1 MNKHSSTK
9 VFVIISATV
18 ALGIGVGVVS
28 IGLKKGGFLTTSD
41 VGGLPELARVQEQLR
56 PLEACSLTYQLRDKR
71 GHRKHPDSVFIQ
83 PCTRGEYI
91 SVLIDV
97 PTTWAHK
104 GVGFEMTRGSMTE
117 PWEILV
123 EKKEVPFP
131 DLKEALEHFAPLI
144 AASYPEKLRERR
156 AGASEMDRQLNER
169 QRMEQERKE
178 RAKDSYPQ

>member
-28 IGLKKGGFLTTSD
+28 IGLKEGGFLTTSD
-41 VGGLPELARVQEQLR
+41 VGGLPELAQVQEQLR
-56 PLEACSLTYQLRDKR
+56 PLEACSLSYRLRDKR

-91 SVLIDV
+91 SVVIDV
-97 PTTWAHK
+97 PTTWASR

-144 AASYPEKLRERR
+144 VASYPERLRERR
-156 AGASEMDRQLNER
+156 GGASEMERQLNEQR
-169 QRMEQERKE
+169 RMEQERKE
-178 RAKDSYPQ
+178 RAKGSYPE